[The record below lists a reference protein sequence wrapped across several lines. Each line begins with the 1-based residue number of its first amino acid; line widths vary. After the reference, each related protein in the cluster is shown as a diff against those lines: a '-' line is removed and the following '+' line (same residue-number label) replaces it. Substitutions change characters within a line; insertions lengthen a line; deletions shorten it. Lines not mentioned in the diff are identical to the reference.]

1 MDQDLTN
8 LYSPVMAPAPLGE
21 AAANPTSENFTPST
35 KNFWDPNAN
44 SQLPVGSGV
53 TSGVAAPITTPDTPI
68 SNVSGFLQEEK
79 SEEAYIPP
87 DALGEAEELTNTLMD
102 AKETGGK
109 AGARQARRKDRQA
122 DRAARN
128 EEGLTGKDKR
138 DRRRSERSSRK
149 DSWAVYKAGGI

>member
-68 SNVSGFLQEEK
+68 SNTSGFLQEEK
-79 SEEAYIPP
+79 SEAAYIPP
-87 DALGEAEELTNTLMD
+87 DEAGDTELLADDLLD
-102 AKETGGK
+102 AKEIGGK

-122 DRAARN
+122 DRAARK
-128 EEGLTGKDKR
+128 EEGLTGKERR